1 MLLLRGATLAAGAA
15 TSVSIHAPLARSN
28 DRSAARRSSV
38 FRFQHAPLARSNPSA
53 KDAISSTVFQ
63 YMLLLRGATWRSSRA
78 AVRTQFQYMLLL
90 RGATC
95 NQAGQPGRNKFQYML
110 LLRGA
115 TGCAYPPS
123 SKWSVSIHTPLAR
136 SNGSSWHQG
145 GRVKCFNT
153 CSSCEEQPGNLII
166 VLLVSLF
173 QYMLLLRGATRILA
187 ISPSAPDRC
196 QYMLRT

>member
-1 MLLLRGATLAAGAA
+1 MLLLRGATTAPPRADHPFSGFNTCSSCEEQQAVRAELRGFIA
-15 TSVSIHAPLARSN
+15 VSIHAPLVRSN
-28 DRSAARRSSV
+28 RRVSKSPPP
-38 FRFQHAPLARSNPSA
+38 FEL
-53 KDAISSTVFQ
+53 FQ
-63 YMLLLRGATWRSSRA
+63 YMLLLRGATRKSAHLCGPR
-78 AVRTQFQYMLLL
+78 RFQYMLLL

-153 CSSCEEQPGNLII
+153 CSSCEEQ
-166 VLLVSLF
+166 
-173 QYMLLLRGATRILA
+173 
-187 ISPSAPDRC
+187 
-196 QYMLRT
+196 LRTYP

>member
-1 MLLLRGATLAAGAA
+1 MRGFIA
-15 TSVSIHAPLARSN
+15 VSIHAPLARSN
-28 DRSAARRSSV
+28 RRASKSPPP
-38 FRFQHAPLARSNPSA
+38 FEL
-53 KDAISSTVFQ
+53 FQ
-63 YMLLLRGATWRSSRA
+63 YMLLLRGATRKSAHLCGPR
-78 AVRTQFQYMLLL
+78 RFQYMLLL

-136 SNGSSWHQG
+136 CNGSSWHQG

-153 CSSCEEQPGNLII
+153 CSSCEEQLIFTGRTRRAGRFNTCSSC
-166 VLLVSLF
+166 VE
-173 QYMLLLRGATRILA
+173 QHRILSFCVMPA
-187 ISPSAPDRC
+187 GFNTCSSCAEQLVR
-196 QYMLRT
+196 